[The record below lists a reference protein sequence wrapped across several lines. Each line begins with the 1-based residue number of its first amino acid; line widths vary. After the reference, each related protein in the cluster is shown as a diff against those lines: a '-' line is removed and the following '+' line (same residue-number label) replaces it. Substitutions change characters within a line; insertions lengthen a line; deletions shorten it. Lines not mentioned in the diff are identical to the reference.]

1 VRTIYT
7 SLLFGD
13 MDDTEDFYLYLSS
26 RENLDL
32 FNHNN
37 AAGFTNVIS
46 PSRKL
51 GGNFS
56 VAVKNV
62 IFEKDFH
69 QQFLNHNKQHVI
81 EFELSY
87 YTVLNGDMYYTGNKR
102 LMYFPPTFYV
112 VKDPQ
117 LFITSVNSDLCK
129 FVNDNIRS
137 EIVNSE
143 LDKEE
148 LPPEINSIIKLNQES
163 NFVEFGK
170 ISFPMRNISSGI
182 YKNVECKWTFSR
194 NLGKIFGLDDFS
206 TMYPKPVTY
215 IRIPPFV
222 PKTILVYADFIEPSF
237 LGSQMIHLLDILPMG
252 ETFFKTSDIS
262 MYKRV
267 SKDFIDNISIRLIS
281 ADGGPLPFTESVST
295 LIVLHFRLDTFK

>member
-1 VRTIYT
+1 
-7 SLLFGD
+7 
-13 MDDTEDFYLYLSS
+13 MDDAEDFYLYLSS

-32 FNHNN
+32 FNHNH
-37 AAGFTNVIS
+37 ADGFTNVIK

-51 GGNFS
+51 AGNFS
-56 VAVKNV
+56 VAVKNL

-69 QQFLNHNKQHVI
+69 HQFLNQNKQHVI

-87 YTVLNGDMYYTGNKR
+87 YTVLNGEMYYTGNKR

-117 LFITSVNSDLCK
+117 VFITSVNTDLCK
-129 FVNDNIRS
+129 FVNDNIRPS
-137 EIVNSE
+137 IVSNE
-143 LDKEE
+143 FDKEQ
-148 LPPEINSIIKLNQES
+148 LPPELDSIIKLNQETG
-163 NFVEFGK
+163 FVEFGK
-170 ISFPMRNISSGI
+170 ISFPLRDVSAGV

-194 NLGKIFGLDDFS
+194 NLGKIFGLDEFS
-206 TMYPKPVTY
+206 TMHPRPVTY
-215 IRIPPFV
+215 MRIPPYEL
-222 PKTILVYADFIEPSF
+222 KTVLVYADFIEPSF

-281 ADGGPLPFTESVST
+281 VDGSPIPFTESVST
-295 LIVLHFRLDTFK
+295 LLVLHFRLDTFK